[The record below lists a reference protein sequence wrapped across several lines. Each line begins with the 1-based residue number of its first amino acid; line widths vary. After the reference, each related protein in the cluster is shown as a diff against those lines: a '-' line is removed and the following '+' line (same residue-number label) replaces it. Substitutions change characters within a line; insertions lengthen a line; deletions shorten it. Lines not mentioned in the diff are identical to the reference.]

1 MNESLK
7 MNNGEPRYRLHDGK
21 IEMILN
27 GEEMTLIGG
36 EEDWPE
42 AYDCGF
48 DAPMKVISDILLD
61 SEACDL
67 PISWPEVLS
76 GWPNAGKLLK
86 CLEGIH
92 HSRNAYWLFDAVD
105 GCLVNS
111 FGGADCV
118 WVQNKKLQQASDT
131 IVTLSDALKS
141 YWISSGKAAAAKQLY
156 ARKRTR

>member
-1 MNESLK
+1 MNGSPK

-21 IEMILN
+21 IEMLLN
-27 GEEMTLIGG
+27 GKEMTLIGD

-76 GWPNAGKLLK
+76 GWTNARKLLN
-86 CLEGIH
+86 CLKSIDDP
-92 HSRNAYWLFDAVD
+92 SDTYRLFYAVD
-105 GCLVNS
+105 GCSVI
-111 FGGADCV
+111 FWGGCDCV
-118 WVQNKKLQQASDT
+118 WVQKKKLQQALDT
-131 IVTLSDALKS
+131 LVTLSDALKS
-141 YWISSGKAAAAKQLY
+141 YWISSGKAAAAKHLY
-156 ARKRTR
+156 RDH